1 MWQDTAVFVGTFL
14 LSYGL
19 AFQVYRNFKQKK
31 CEVEAQ
37 TSCISAMGVM
47 AICVSVATLGLLYS
61 AIINGI
67 VALLWVVLFIQR
79 LVYKNRSR

>member
-31 CEVEAQ
+31 CEVETR
-37 TSCISAMGVM
+37 TSLISAIGVVM
-47 AICVSVATLGLLYS
+47 ICVSLATLNLPYS
-61 AIINGI
+61 AAINGVIACLWI
-67 VALLWVVLFIQR
+67 VLLFQR
-79 LVYKNRSR
+79 LAYKKK